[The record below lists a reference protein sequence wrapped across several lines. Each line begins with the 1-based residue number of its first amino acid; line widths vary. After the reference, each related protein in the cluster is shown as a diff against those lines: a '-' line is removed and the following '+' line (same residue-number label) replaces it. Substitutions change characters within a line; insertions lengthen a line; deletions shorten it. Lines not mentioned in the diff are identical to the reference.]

1 MKDKE
6 PEKNPIFSLGT
17 TRLVFLGGFCIIS
30 LLILIYAIGILFNN
44 IELERLKSLEGFI
57 LWFAPLVFG
66 LKLGDAL
73 IEYKEEE
80 SDDKV
85 DIALG
90 KKTINEKNTHDTNG
104 VF

>member
-1 MKDKE
+1 MKSLISLI
-6 PEKNPIFSLGT
+6 EKIGT
-17 TRLVFLGGFCIIS
+17 TRLAFLGGCCLIT
-30 LLILIYAIGILFNN
+30 LLILIYAIGILFNS

-80 SDDKV
+80 SEDKV
-85 DIALG
+85 EIALG
-90 KKTINEKNTHDTNG
+90 KKEEKKDPNSINENP
-104 VF
+104 